1 MYEAFYGFREKPFN
15 LTPDPKFLYLS
26 GKHHEAFAH
35 LEFGLRQRGG
45 FIVVTGEVGTG
56 KTTLCR
62 YFLERLD
69 ESTLSAFILYPALGT
84 TELLRSVNRDL
95 GIAYDR
101 NDKKTDKELIDE
113 LHEFLLRAK
122 AGGKNTVLVI
132 DEAQNLSRDVLEQ
145 VRLIS
150 NLETA
155 TEKLIQIV
163 LIGQPELNDMLAQR
177 DLRQLAQRITARY
190 HLKPLGRREMTQYIR
205 HRLAV
210 AGGIGRVDFT
220 RGALSRIHG
229 FSSGIP
235 RLINLVCDRALL
247 AGYVLEK
254 SEIDRSVVR
263 RAVKELGTAP
273 AQSERSGLGPLG
285 ARALW
290 LSLTALVALGAVYLA
305 RGGVLFPAS
314 DPFARAPAGSAGI
327 AITPEDANQLFQ
339 LRLLTLS
346 PDISRRAASAVLLE
360 RWGIRLG
367 GGLAAISALE
377 EMPALAERAALQ
389 YSELETNLDQLQAFD
404 LPAVLEVAH
413 PTRDNVLFLTLTG
426 LDSDSAVVYFAPG
439 DFFRVPTQVL
449 AQFWNGRARIFWRD
463 FDELEGVGH
472 SSKARLGGGAARDP
486 GNAPWR
492 GESDSGRAPRRG
504 QEAPGARAP
513 SSRRRPWGKDADGPL
528 QSERRLPGAAASRAM
543 SFILDALRKVDQE
556 NRQSGEVVPPVV
568 AVEKLRRERV
578 HRRRQFAVM
587 AAIAV
592 VSAAATTML
601 LRRPPLPEPE
611 P

>member
-95 GIAYDR
+95 GIAYDSHH
-101 NDKKTDKELIDE
+101 KKSDKELIDE
-113 LHEFLLRAK
+113 LHDFLLRAREQ
-122 AGGKNTVLVI
+122 GKNTVLVI

-163 LIGQPELNDMLAQR
+163 LIGQPELNDMLVQR
-177 DLRQLAQRITARY
+177 DLRQLAQRITTRY
-190 HLKPLGRREMTQYIR
+190 HLNPLSRSEMTQYIR

-220 RGALSRIHG
+220 SGALLRIHG
-229 FSSGIP
+229 FSGGIP

-263 RAVKELGTAP
+263 RAVKELGRAP
-273 AQSERSGLGPLG
+273 ASSEKRGLRRLGSLG
-285 ARALW
+285 ARAVW
-290 LSLTALVALGAVYLA
+290 LSIAALVGLGAVYLA
-305 RGGVLFPAS
+305 RGGVLRPAS
-314 DPFARAPAGSAGI
+314 APFARSAEI
-327 AITPEDANQLFQ
+327 A
-339 LRLLTLS
+339 
-346 PDISRRAASAVLLE
+346 
-360 RWGIRLG
+360 
-367 GGLAAISALE
+367 
-377 EMPALAERAALQ
+377 
-389 YSELETNLDQLQAFD
+389 
-404 LPAVLEVAH
+404 
-413 PTRDNVLFLTLTG
+413 
-426 LDSDSAVVYFAPG
+426 
-439 DFFRVPTQVL
+439 
-449 AQFWNGRARIFWRD
+449 
-463 FDELEGVGH
+463 
-472 SSKARLGGGAARDP
+472 
-486 GNAPWR
+486 
-492 GESDSGRAPRRG
+492 
-504 QEAPGARAP
+504 
-513 SSRRRPWGKDADGPL
+513 
-528 QSERRLPGAAASRAM
+528 
-543 SFILDALRKVDQE
+543 
-556 NRQSGEVVPPVV
+556 
-568 AVEKLRRERV
+568 
-578 HRRRQFAVM
+578 
-587 AAIAV
+587 
-592 VSAAATTML
+592 
-601 LRRPPLPEPE
+601 
-611 P
+611 

>member
-1 MYEAFYGFREKPFN
+1 MYEAFYGFRAKPFN

-26 GKHHEAFAH
+26 GKHQEAFAH

-69 ESTLSAFILYPALGT
+69 ENTLSAFILYPALGT

-95 GIAYDR
+95 GIAYDSH
-101 NDKKTDKELIDE
+101 DMKSDKELIDQ
-113 LHEFLLRAK
+113 LHEFLLRARE
-122 AGGKNTVLVI
+122 GGKNTVLVI

-190 HLKPLGRREMTQYIR
+190 HLKPLDRREMTQYIR

-220 RGALSRIHG
+220 TAALFRIHG

-273 AQSERSGLGPLG
+273 SQSERSGLRAFGRLG
-285 ARALW
+285 ARAAL
-290 LSLTALVALGAVYLA
+290 LSLTALAGLGAVYLA
-305 RGGVLFPAS
+305 RGGVLFPAAT
-314 DPFARAPAGSAGI
+314 PLARAPASSVEI
-327 AITPEDANQLFQ
+327 AMTPEDVNEHFE

-346 PDISRRAASAVLLE
+346 PEISQRAASAVLLE

-377 EMPALAERAALQ
+377 DMPALAERAALQ
-389 YSELETNLDQLQAFD
+389 YSELETDLYQLQAFD
-404 LPAVLEVAH
+404 LPAVLEVVH
-413 PTRDNVLFLTLTG
+413 PSRDDVLFLTLTG

-439 DFFRVPTQVL
+439 DFFRVPKQVL

-463 FDELEGVGH
+463 FDELESLDIPRRLAWAG
-472 SSKARLGGGAARDP
+472 ARLATLGM
-486 GNAPWR
+486 
-492 GESDSGRAPRRG
+492 
-504 QEAPGARAP
+504 
-513 SSRRRPWGKDADGPL
+513 
-528 QSERRLPGAAASRAM
+528 LPGEANPTPGEL
-543 SFILDALRKVDQE
+543 LDAVK
-556 NRQSGEVVPPVV
+556 
-568 AVEKLRRERV
+568 KLQERV
-578 HRRRQFAVM
+578 RLRPDGDLGEETQM
-587 AAIAV
+587 ALYSLSGGYNV
-592 VSAAATTML
+592 PR
-601 LRRPPLPEPE
+601 LREP
-611 P
+611 

>member
-95 GIAYDR
+95 GIATDG
-101 NDKKTDKELIDE
+101 DHKKTEKELIDE
-113 LHEFLLRAK
+113 LHDFLLRTRAQ
-122 AGGKNTVLVI
+122 GKNTVLVI

-155 TEKLIQIV
+155 KEKLIQIV

-190 HLKPLGRREMTQYIR
+190 HLNPLGRREMTQYIR
-205 HRLAV
+205 HRLAI

-220 RGALSRIHG
+220 TGALFRIHR
-229 FSSGIP
+229 FSGGIP

-263 RAVKELGTAP
+263 RAVKELGTTP
-273 AQSERSGLGPLG
+273 AQSEKSGLGRLTPLG
-285 ARALW
+285 SPAAW
-290 LSLTALVALGAVYLA
+290 LSLAALVGLGAVYLP
-305 RGGVLFPAS
+305 RGGVLLPAS
-314 DPFARAPAGSAGI
+314 LPVAPAPSVAAEAGI
-327 AITPEDANQLFQ
+327 PGGAVNEHFE
-339 LRLLTLS
+339 LRLMTLS
-346 PDISRRAASAVLLE
+346 PETSLRAASAVLLE

-377 EMPALAERAALQ
+377 DMPSLAERAALQ

-404 LPAVLEVAH
+404 LPAVLEVVH
-413 PTRDNVLFLTLTG
+413 PSEEEVRFLTLTS
-426 LDSDSAVVYFAPG
+426 LDSDSAVVFFAPG
-439 DFFRVPTQVL
+439 DFFRVPKSVL
-449 AQFWNGRARIFWRD
+449 TRFWNGRARVFWRD
-463 FDELEGVGH
+463 FDEIEGSDVPGRLAWAG
-472 SSKARLGGGAARDP
+472 ARLATLGMLPREPNPTP
-486 GNAPWR
+486 G
-492 GESDSGRAPRRG
+492 E
-504 QEAPGARAP
+504 
-513 SSRRRPWGKDADGPL
+513 L
-528 QSERRLPGAAASRAM
+528 
-543 SFILDALRKVDQE
+543 LDAVK
-556 NRQSGEVVPPVV
+556 
-568 AVEKLRRERV
+568 KLQQRV
-578 HRRRQFAVM
+578 HLQPDGDLGEETRM
-587 AAIAV
+587 ALYSLSGGYRIPR
-592 VSAAATTML
+592 
-601 LRRPPLPEPE
+601 LREP
-611 P
+611 

>member
-69 ESTLSAFILYPALGT
+69 ESTVSAFILYPALGT

-95 GIAYDR
+95 GIGHDGH
-101 NDKKTDKELIDE
+101 DKKTDKELIDE
-113 LHEFLLRAK
+113 LHEFLLRAR
-122 AGGKNTVLVI
+122 AQGKNTVLVI

-150 NLETA
+150 NLETT

-163 LIGQPELNDMLAQR
+163 LIGQPELNEKLAQS

-190 HLKPLGRREMTQYIR
+190 HLNPLSRSEMTQYIR

-220 RGALSRIHG
+220 PGALVRIHA
-229 FSSGIP
+229 FSGGIP
-235 RLINLVCDRALL
+235 RLINLICDRALL

-263 RAVKELGTAP
+263 RAAKELGSA
-273 AQSERSGLGPLG
+273 AARSQWRFRLLGPIG
-285 ARALW
+285 ARAAW
-290 LSLTALVALGAVYLA
+290 LSLLALMGLGAVYLA
-305 RGGVLFPAS
+305 RGGVLFPGAYS
-314 DPFARAPAGSAGI
+314 GVRAPSGSAEI
-327 AITPEDANQLFQ
+327 AVTPEDVNEHFQ

-346 PDISRRAASAVLLE
+346 PEISRRAASAVLLE

-377 EMPALAERAALQ
+377 DMPSLAERAALQ
-389 YSELETNLDQLQAFD
+389 YSELETSLEQLQAFD
-404 LPAVLEVAH
+404 LPAVLEVHH
-413 PTRDNVLFLTLTG
+413 PSREAALFLTLTG
-426 LDSDSAVVYFAPG
+426 LDAESAIVYFAPG
-439 DFFRVPTQVL
+439 DFFRVPKSVL
-449 AQFWNGRARIFWRD
+449 SQFWNGRARLFWRD
-463 FDELEGVGH
+463 FDQLETSDVPRRLAWAG
-472 SSKARLGGGAARDP
+472 ARLATLGMLP
-486 GNAPWR
+486 
-492 GESDSGRAPRRG
+492 GESKPT
-504 QEAPGARAP
+504 
-513 SSRRRPWGKDADGPL
+513 ADEL
-528 QSERRLPGAAASRAM
+528 
-543 SFILDALRKVDQE
+543 LDAVKRLQARVLLQPDGDLGHETRMALYSLSGGYRVPRLR
-556 NRQSGEVVPPVV
+556 
-568 AVEKLRRERV
+568 
-578 HRRRQFAVM
+578 
-587 AAIAV
+587 
-592 VSAAATTML
+592 
-601 LRRPPLPEPE
+601 EP
-611 P
+611 

>member
-95 GIAYDR
+95 GIAYDSHA
-101 NDKKTDKELIDE
+101 KKSDKELIDE
-113 LHEFLLRAK
+113 LHDFLLRAREQ
-122 AGGKNTVLVI
+122 GKNTVLVI

-163 LIGQPELNDMLAQR
+163 LIGQPELNDMLVQR

-190 HLKPLGRREMTQYIR
+190 HLNPLSRSEMTQYIR

-220 RGALSRIHG
+220 SGALLRIHG
-229 FSSGIP
+229 FSGGIP

-254 SEIDRSVVR
+254 SEIDRLVVR

-273 AQSERSGLGPLG
+273 AQSAKRGLRRLGPLG
-285 ARALW
+285 ARAAW
-290 LSLTALVALGAVYLA
+290 LSLTAIVGLGAVYLA
-305 RGGVLFPAS
+305 RGGVLLPPS
-314 DPFARAPAGSAGI
+314 ARAPSGSAEI
-327 AITPEDANQLFQ
+327 AITPEDVNEHFQ

-346 PDISRRAASAVLLE
+346 PEISRKAASAVLLE

-377 EMPALAERAALQ
+377 DMPSLAERAALQ
-389 YSELETNLDQLQAFD
+389 YSELQTSLDQLQAFN
-404 LPAVLEVAH
+404 LPAVLEVRH
-413 PTRDNVLFLTLTG
+413 PSREAVLFLTLTG
-426 LDSDSAVVYFAPG
+426 LDSDSAIVYFAPG
-439 DFFRVPTQVL
+439 DFFRVPKAVL
-449 AQFWNGRARIFWRD
+449 RQFWNGRARLFWRD
-463 FDELEGVGH
+463 FDELETSDIPRRLAWAG
-472 SSKARLGGGAARDP
+472 ARLATLGMLPRESNPTP
-486 GNAPWR
+486 G
-492 GESDSGRAPRRG
+492 E
-504 QEAPGARAP
+504 
-513 SSRRRPWGKDADGPL
+513 L
-528 QSERRLPGAAASRAM
+528 
-543 SFILDALRKVDQE
+543 LDAVK
-556 NRQSGEVVPPVV
+556 
-568 AVEKLRRERV
+568 KLQERV
-578 HRRRQFAVM
+578 HLQPDGDLGQETRM
-587 AAIAV
+587 ALYSLSGGYRV
-592 VSAAATTML
+592 PR
-601 LRRPPLPEPE
+601 LREP
-611 P
+611 

>member
-95 GIAYDR
+95 GIAYVRD
-101 NDKKTDKELIDE
+101 DKKTDKDLIDE
-113 LHEFLLRAK
+113 LHEFLLRTREQ
-122 AGGKNTVLVI
+122 GKNTVLVI

-155 TEKLIQIV
+155 TEKLIQII

-190 HLKPLGRREMTQYIR
+190 HLNPLGRREMTQYIR

-210 AGGIGRVDFT
+210 AGGLGRVDFT
-220 RGALSRIHG
+220 TGALLRIHR
-229 FSSGIP
+229 FSGGIP
-235 RLINLVCDRALL
+235 RLINLICDRALL
-247 AGYVLEK
+247 AGYVLER

-273 AQSERSGLGPLG
+273 AQPERRGLFGLGPLG
-285 ARALW
+285 VRAAW
-290 LSLTALVALGAVYLA
+290 LSLAALVGLGAVYLA
-305 RGGVLFPAS
+305 RGGAFPPES
-314 DPFARAPAGSAGI
+314 LPFARRAADGAP
-327 AITPEDANQLFQ
+327 TLEEANQHFQ

-346 PDISRRAASAVLLE
+346 PEISRRAAAAVLLE

-367 GGLAAISALE
+367 GGISAISALQ
-377 EMPALAERAALQ
+377 EMPSLAERASLQ
-389 YSELETNLDQLQAFD
+389 YSELETTLDQLQAS
-404 LPAVLEVAH
+404 
-413 PTRDNVLFLTLTG
+413 LT
-426 LDSDSAVVYFAPG
+426 
-439 DFFRVPTQVL
+439 
-449 AQFWNGRARIFWRD
+449 
-463 FDELEGVGH
+463 
-472 SSKARLGGGAARDP
+472 
-486 GNAPWR
+486 
-492 GESDSGRAPRRG
+492 PRR
-504 QEAPGARAP
+504 RAFY
-513 SSRRRPWGKDADGPL
+513 SSP
-528 QSERRLPGAAASRAM
+528 
-543 SFILDALRKVDQE
+543 
-556 NRQSGEVVPPVV
+556 
-568 AVEKLRRERV
+568 
-578 HRRRQFAVM
+578 
-587 AAIAV
+587 
-592 VSAAATTML
+592 
-601 LRRPPLPEPE
+601 
-611 P
+611 

>member
-95 GIAYDR
+95 GIACDR
-101 NDKKTDKELIDE
+101 DDKKTDKELIDE
-113 LHEFLLRAK
+113 LHEFLLRAR
-122 AGGKNTVLVI
+122 AQGKNTVLVI

-190 HLKPLGRREMTQYIR
+190 HLNPLGRREMTQYIR

-220 RGALSRIHG
+220 TAGLLRIHK
-229 FSSGIP
+229 FSGGIP

-247 AGYVLEK
+247 AGYVLER
-254 SEIDRSVVR
+254 SQIDRSVVR
-263 RAVKELGTAP
+263 RAVKELGTA
-273 AQSERSGLGPLG
+273 AQPERRGARLGLFG
-285 ARALW
+285 ARAAW
-290 LSLTALVALGAVYLA
+290 LSFAALVGLGAVYLA
-305 RGGVLFPAS
+305 RGGVGLPAALRFARGPAEAAEIAPAS
-314 DPFARAPAGSAGI
+314 EALD
-327 AITPEDANQLFQ
+327 EHFQ

-346 PDISRRAASAVLLE
+346 PEISRKAASAVLLE

-377 EMPALAERAALQ
+377 EMPSLAERASLQ
-389 YSELETNLDQLQAFD
+389 YSELETTLDQLQAFD
-404 LPAVLEVAH
+404 LPAVLEVSH
-413 PTRDNVLFLTLTG
+413 PSRDSVLFLTLTG
-426 LDSDSAVVYFAPG
+426 LDADSAVVYFAPG
-439 DFFRVPTQVL
+439 DFFRVPKEVL
-449 AQFWNGRARIFWRD
+449 ARFWNGRARILWRD
-463 FDELEGVGH
+463 FDELEGSDVPRRLAWAG
-472 SSKARLGGGAARDP
+472 ARLATLGMLP
-486 GNAPWR
+486 P
-492 GESDSGRAPRRG
+492 
-504 QEAPGARAP
+504 EATPTPAE
-513 SSRRRPWGKDADGPL
+513 L
-528 QSERRLPGAAASRAM
+528 
-543 SFILDALRKVDQE
+543 LDAVK
-556 NRQSGEVVPPVV
+556 
-568 AVEKLRRERV
+568 KLQKRV
-578 HRRRQFAVM
+578 HLQPDGDVGEKTRM
-587 AAIAV
+587 ALY
-592 VSAAATTML
+592 SLSGYQMPR
-601 LRRPPLPEPE
+601 LREP
-611 P
+611 

>member
-1 MYEAFYGFREKPFN
+1 
-15 LTPDPKFLYLS
+15 
-26 GKHHEAFAH
+26 
-35 LEFGLRQRGG
+35 
-45 FIVVTGEVGTG
+45 VGTG

-101 NDKKTDKELIDE
+101 EDKKTDKELIDE
-113 LHEFLLRAK
+113 LHDFLLRAR
-122 AGGKNTVLVI
+122 AQGKNTVLVI

-190 HLKPLGRREMTQYIR
+190 HLNPLGRREMTQYIR

-210 AGGIGRVDFT
+210 AGGIGRVDFSS
-220 RGALSRIHG
+220 GALFRIHR
-229 FSSGIP
+229 FSGGIP

-273 AQSERSGLGPLG
+273 AQPERRGFFRLGPLG
-285 ARALW
+285 VRTAW
-290 LSLTALVALGAVYLA
+290 LSLAALVALGAVYLA
-305 RGGVLFPAS
+305 RGGVRFPAS
-314 DPFARAPAGSAGI
+314 LPFAGGSSGSAEN
-327 AITPEDANQLFQ
+327 APTPEEANQHFQ

-346 PDISRRAASAVLLE
+346 PEISRRAAAAVLLE

-367 GGLAAISALE
+367 GGISAISALQ
-377 EMPALAERAALQ
+377 EMPSLAERASLQ
-389 YSELETNLDQLQAFD
+389 YSELETTLDQLQAFD
-404 LPAVLEVAH
+404 LPAVLEVVH
-413 PTRDNVLFLTLTG
+413 PSQESVLFLTLTG
-426 LDSDSAVVYFAPG
+426 LDADSAVVHFAPG
-439 DFFRVPTQVL
+439 DFLRVPTEVL
-449 AQFWNGRARIFWRD
+449 GRFWNGRARMFWRD
-463 FDELEGVGH
+463 FDELEG
-472 SSKARLGGGAARDP
+472 
-486 GNAPWR
+486 
-492 GESDSGRAPRRG
+492 SDAPRRLAWAG
-504 QEAPGARAP
+504 ARLATLGMLPSEEAPTPAELQ
-513 SSRRRPWGKDADGPL
+513 DAVKKL
-528 QSERRLPGAAASRAM
+528 Q
-543 SFILDALRKVDQE
+543 
-556 NRQSGEVVPPVV
+556 
-568 AVEKLRRERV
+568 ERV
-578 HRRRQFAVM
+578 YLQPDGDLGEETRM
-587 AAIAV
+587 ALY
-592 VSAAATTML
+592 SLSGYQMPR
-601 LRRPPLPEPE
+601 LREP
-611 P
+611 

>member
-95 GIAYDR
+95 GIAYDSR
-101 NDKKTDKELIDE
+101 DKKSDKELIDE
-113 LHEFLLRAK
+113 LHDFLLRTRAQ
-122 AGGKNTVLVI
+122 GKNTVLVI

-163 LIGQPELNDMLAQR
+163 LIGQPELNDMLAQP

-190 HLKPLGRREMTQYIR
+190 HLKPLARKEMTQYIR

-210 AGGIGRVDFT
+210 AGGIGSVDFT
-220 RGALSRIHG
+220 AGAMFRIHG
-229 FSSGIP
+229 FSRGIP

-263 RAVKELGTAP
+263 RAVKDLGTAP
-273 AQSERSGLGPLG
+273 ARSEKRRLRLLGPLG
-285 ARALW
+285 VRAAW
-290 LSLTALVALGAVYLA
+290 LSLTALVGFGAVYLA
-305 RGGVLFPAS
+305 RGGVLFPGS
-314 DPFARAPAGSAGI
+314 VPSARAPFGSAEI
-327 AITPEDANQLFQ
+327 AITPEDVNEHFQ

-346 PDISRRAASAVLLE
+346 PEISRRAASAVLLE

-389 YSELETNLDQLQAFD
+389 YSELETDLDQLQAFD
-404 LPAVLEVAH
+404 LPAVLEVVH
-413 PTRDNVLFLTLTG
+413 PSRDNVLFLTLTG

-439 DFFRVPTQVL
+439 DFFRVPKQVL
-449 AQFWNGRARIFWRD
+449 AQFWNGRARLFWRD
-463 FDELEGVGH
+463 FDELEGSDIPRRLAWAG
-472 SSKARLGGGAARDP
+472 ARLATLGM
-486 GNAPWR
+486 
-492 GESDSGRAPRRG
+492 
-504 QEAPGARAP
+504 
-513 SSRRRPWGKDADGPL
+513 
-528 QSERRLPGAAASRAM
+528 LPGEANPTPAEL
-543 SFILDALRKVDQE
+543 LDAVK
-556 NRQSGEVVPPVV
+556 
-568 AVEKLRRERV
+568 KLQERV
-578 HRRRQFAVM
+578 HLQPDGDLGEETQM
-587 AAIAV
+587 ALYSLSGV
-592 VSAAATTML
+592 YQVPR
-601 LRRPPLPEPE
+601 LREP
-611 P
+611 

>member
-95 GIAYDR
+95 GIAYVRD
-101 NDKKTDKELIDE
+101 DKKTDKDLIDE
-113 LHEFLLRAK
+113 LHEFLLRAREK
-122 AGGKNTVLVI
+122 GKNTVLVI

-190 HLKPLGRREMTQYIR
+190 HLNPLGRREMTQYVR

-220 RGALSRIHG
+220 TGALLRIHR
-229 FSSGIP
+229 FSGGIP

-247 AGYVLEK
+247 AGYVLER

-273 AQSERSGLGPLG
+273 AQSERRGLLGLGPLEV
-285 ARALW
+285 RAAW
-290 LSLTALVALGAVYLA
+290 LSLAALVGLGAVYLA
-305 RGGVLFPAS
+305 RGGVFLPAS
-314 DPFARAPAGSAGI
+314 LPFARGAPDSSP
-327 AITPEDANQLFQ
+327 TLEEANQHFQ

-346 PDISRRAASAVLLE
+346 PEISRRAAAAVLLE

-367 GGLAAISALE
+367 GGISAISALQ
-377 EMPALAERAALQ
+377 EMPSLAERASLQ
-389 YSELETNLDQLQAFD
+389 YSELDTTLDQLQAFD
-404 LPAVLEVAH
+404 LPAVLEVSH
-413 PTRDNVLFLTLTG
+413 PSQESVLFLTLTG
-426 LDSDSAVVYFAPG
+426 LDADSAVVHFAPG
-439 DFFRVPTQVL
+439 DFLRVPTEVL
-449 AQFWNGRARIFWRD
+449 ALFWNGRARMFWRD
-463 FDELEGVGH
+463 FDELEG
-472 SSKARLGGGAARDP
+472 
-486 GNAPWR
+486 
-492 GESDSGRAPRRG
+492 SDAPRRLAWAG
-504 QEAPGARAP
+504 ARLATLGMLPSEEAPTP
-513 SSRRRPWGKDADGPL
+513 TELQDAVKKLQERLYLQPDGDLGDETRMALYSLSGYQVP
-528 QSERRLPGAAASRAM
+528 RL
-543 SFILDALRKVDQE
+543 
-556 NRQSGEVVPPVV
+556 
-568 AVEKLRRERV
+568 RE
-578 HRRRQFAVM
+578 
-587 AAIAV
+587 
-592 VSAAATTML
+592 
-601 LRRPPLPEPE
+601 P
-611 P
+611 

>member
-26 GKHHEAFAH
+26 AKHHEAFAH

-69 ESTLSAFILYPALGT
+69 ESTVSAFILYPALGT

-95 GIAYDR
+95 GIAVDPDAR
-101 NDKKTDKELIDE
+101 KTDKELIDQ

-122 AGGKNTVLVI
+122 EQGKNTVLVI

-163 LIGQPELNDMLAQR
+163 LIGQPELNEKLAQS

-190 HLKPLGRREMTQYIR
+190 HLKPLSRSEMTQYIR

-220 RGALSRIHG
+220 SGAMLRIHG
-229 FSSGIP
+229 FSGGIP

-254 SEIDRSVVR
+254 SEIDRSVVGRAIRELRAASIRSESRFR
-263 RAVKELGTAP
+263 R
-273 AQSERSGLGPLG
+273 LGPLF
-285 ARALW
+285 ARAAGISVL
-290 LSLTALVALGAVYLA
+290 ALLGLGAFYLA
-305 RGGVLFPAS
+305 RGGVPFPSAFS
-314 DPFARAPAGSAGI
+314 GGRALSGSAEI
-327 AITPEDANQLFQ
+327 AVTPEDVNEYFQ
-339 LRLLTLS
+339 LRLLSLS
-346 PDISRRAASAVLLE
+346 PEISRKAAAAVLLE

-367 GGLAAISALE
+367 GGLAAISTLE
-377 EMPALAERAALQ
+377 DMPSLAERAALQ
-389 YSELETNLDQLQAFD
+389 FSELETNLDQLQAFD
-404 LPAVLEVAH
+404 LPAVLEVQH
-413 PTRDNVLFLTLTG
+413 PLRDGVLFLTLTG
-426 LDSDSAVVYFAPG
+426 LDSDSAIVYFAPG
-439 DFFRVPTQVL
+439 DFFRLPRSVL
-449 AQFWNGRARIFWRD
+449 SQFWKGRALLFWRD
-463 FDELEGVGH
+463 FDELETFDVPRRLAWAG
-472 SSKARLGGGAARDP
+472 ARLKTLGMLRKEP
-486 GNAPWR
+486 APTPD
-492 GESDSGRAPRRG
+492 E
-504 QEAPGARAP
+504 
-513 SSRRRPWGKDADGPL
+513 L
-528 QSERRLPGAAASRAM
+528 
-543 SFILDALRKVDQE
+543 LDAVKKLQE
-556 NRQSGEVVPPVV
+556 
-568 AVEKLRRERV
+568 
-578 HRRRQFAVM
+578 
-587 AAIAV
+587 
-592 VSAAATTML
+592 
-601 LRRPPLPEPE
+601 
-611 P
+611 

>member
-95 GIAYDR
+95 GIATDG
-101 NDKKTDKELIDE
+101 DHTKTEKELIDE
-113 LHEFLLRAK
+113 LHDFLLRTRAQ
-122 AGGKNTVLVI
+122 GKNTVLVI

-155 TEKLIQIV
+155 KEKLIQIV

-190 HLKPLGRREMTQYIR
+190 HLNPLGRREMTQYVR
-205 HRLAV
+205 HRLAI

-220 RGALSRIHG
+220 TGALFRIHR
-229 FSSGIP
+229 FSGGIP

-263 RAVKELGTAP
+263 RAVRELGTTP
-273 AQSERSGLGPLG
+273 AHTEKSGLGRLAPLG
-285 ARALW
+285 SPAAW
-290 LSLTALVALGAVYLA
+290 LSLAALVGLGAVYLP
-305 RGGVLFPAS
+305 RGGVLLPAS
-314 DPFARAPAGSAGI
+314 LPVAPAPSVSAESGI
-327 AITPEDANQLFQ
+327 PGGTVNEHFE

-346 PDISRRAASAVLLE
+346 PEISLRAASAVLLE

-377 EMPALAERAALQ
+377 DMPSLAERAALQ

-404 LPAVLEVAH
+404 LPAVLEVVH
-413 PTRDNVLFLTLTG
+413 PSGEEVRFLTLTS
-426 LDSDSAVVYFAPG
+426 LESDTAVVFFAPG
-439 DFFRVPTQVL
+439 DFFRVPKSVL
-449 AQFWNGRARIFWRD
+449 TRFWNGRARVFWRD
-463 FDELEGVGH
+463 FDEIE
-472 SSKARLGGGAARDP
+472 SSDVPGRLAWAGARLATLGMLPREPNPTP
-486 GNAPWR
+486 G
-492 GESDSGRAPRRG
+492 E
-504 QEAPGARAP
+504 
-513 SSRRRPWGKDADGPL
+513 L
-528 QSERRLPGAAASRAM
+528 
-543 SFILDALRKVDQE
+543 LDAVK
-556 NRQSGEVVPPVV
+556 
-568 AVEKLRRERV
+568 KLQQRV
-578 HRRRQFAVM
+578 HLQPDGALGEETRMALYSLSGGYRMPRLRQ
-587 AAIAV
+587 
-592 VSAAATTML
+592 
-601 LRRPPLPEPE
+601 P
-611 P
+611 